1 MNVGDHHQSPDNG
14 NAPEEEH
21 EAVLEA
27 ARHFCAVDIRD
38 DEKDN
43 RDGREQHIADRE
55 FHAERPEQRFEVERK
70 CQRLTGGD
78 GDERCDEVPACQHTC
93 GLSESELRVFVR
105 AACEREGCAHLR
117 IKVRGIYA
125 DDHGHKGCE
134 DDGGTH
140 RADDLRA
147 GCEQADA
154 DNSADRNGNGF
165 AHTKRAFQ
173 RFILGCAHKDILLAI
188 KFSLCVDR
196 S

>member
-1 MNVGDHHQSPDNG
+1 M
-14 NAPEEEH
+14 
-21 EAVLEA
+21 
-27 ARHFCAVDIRD
+27 
-38 DEKDN
+38 
-43 RDGREQHIADRE
+43 
-55 FHAERPEQRFEVERK
+55 
-70 CQRLTGGD
+70 
-78 GDERCDEVPACQHTC
+78 
-93 GLSESELRVFVR
+93 
-105 AACEREGCAHLR
+105 
-117 IKVRGIYA
+117 RGIYA

-188 KFSLCVDR
+188 KFSLCGDR